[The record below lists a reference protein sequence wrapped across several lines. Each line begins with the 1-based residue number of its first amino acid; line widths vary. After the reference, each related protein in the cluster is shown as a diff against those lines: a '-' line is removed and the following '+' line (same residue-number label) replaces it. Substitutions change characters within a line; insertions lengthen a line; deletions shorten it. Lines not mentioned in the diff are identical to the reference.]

1 MAALTGIVAAALVL
15 RVALV
20 VFLRH
25 KLTHDARIFIS
36 WAHLLTQYGSHGL
49 YAHVDTIDGYPVN
62 YPPGYGLILAAVT
75 LVYRALVTA
84 PRENDVL
91 LGMLLKGPAVA
102 ADLVLCVLAYGI
114 VRRWLGV
121 RAGLGAAAIAAFSPA
136 TWPISA
142 VWGQVDS
149 LCAMFMV
156 LALACSLARRH
167 TWAWTALAL
176 AVLVKPLPIVV
187 TPLILAAQLRDE
199 RRPWKLLLGP
209 AAGLVLA
216 YGASLAFAPTA
227 LPVGV
232 ARWLAERYV
241 AGQSLTTQ
249 TSVNAY
255 NVWTLIGTPV
265 PDSVRAYGVSLHVWG
280 WAAFGALGAATLA
293 RYVWCM
299 RPVAECDRW
308 EQLTTRAWFVV
319 LAGLFSLVTRMHER
333 YILFAL
339 ALVPLMWFCGRIER
353 RAALA
358 LVTAFV
364 LCVVLVLGFYEHR
377 VFAEIPA
384 ATHLLSAVNL
394 MALAAIAWSFFR
406 VRGGPAPDEAAVFE
420 DGPDFRRIQ

>member
-1 MAALTGIVAAALVL
+1 MAALAL
-15 RVALV
+15 RVALIV
-20 VFLRH
+20 LLRH
-25 KLTHDARIFIS
+25 KPTHDVRIFIS
-36 WAHLLTQYGSHGL
+36 WAHLLMQYGTHGL

-75 LVYRALVTA
+75 LVYRALVVA

-102 ADLVLCVLAYGI
+102 ADLVLCVLAYVI

-156 LALACSLARRH
+156 LALACSLGGRH
-167 TWAWTALAL
+167 TLAWIALAL

-187 TPLILAAQLRDE
+187 APLILAAQLRDE
-199 RRPWKLLLGP
+199 RRLWKLLIGP

-232 ARWLAERYV
+232 ARWLVERYV

-255 NVWTLIGTPV
+255 NVWTLVGTPV
-265 PDSVRAYGVSLHVWG
+265 SDNVRAYGVSLHVWG

-293 RYVWCM
+293 RYVWRM
-299 RPVAECDRW
+299 RAATECHQWD
-308 EQLTTRAWFVV
+308 QLTTRAWFIV

-339 ALVPLMWFCGRIER
+339 ALVPLIWFCGRIER

-358 LVTAFV
+358 LLSVFV
-364 LCVVLVLGFYEHR
+364 ICVVLVLGFYEHR
-377 VFAEIPA
+377 VLAEIPA
-384 ATHLLSAVNL
+384 ATHMLSLLNL
-394 MALAAIAWSFFR
+394 VALATVVWSFFR
-406 VRGGPAPDEAAVFE
+406 VRRGREPDGAA
-420 DGPDFRRIQ
+420 G